1 MSMEAMTIVAC
12 VTFVIGAIAGYTW
25 SEAMRDALTPRR

>member
-12 VTFVIGAIAGYTW
+12 VTFVIGAIGGYTL
-25 SEAMRDALTPRR
+25 SEALHDALTPRR

>member
-25 SEAMRDALTPRR
+25 RRAMHDALTPRR